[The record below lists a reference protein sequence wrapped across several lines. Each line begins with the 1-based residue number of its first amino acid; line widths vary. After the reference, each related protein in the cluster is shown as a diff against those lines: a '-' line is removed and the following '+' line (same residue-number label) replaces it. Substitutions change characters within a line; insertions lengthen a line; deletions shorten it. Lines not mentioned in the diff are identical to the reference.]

1 MIDIAPYRLEP
12 GTIPLLVSFPHVGT
26 HVPPSIAARLTPLA
40 ATVPDTDWEVDR
52 LYDFVGAMGA
62 SRLIATCSRYVVDVN
77 RPPDGQSL
85 YPGQAGT
92 DLVPTT
98 DFDGVPLYRLGE
110 APDAAE
116 IERRKE
122 AVWRP
127 YHAALQAELDRMR
140 SVHGVVLLWEA
151 HSIRAVV
158 PRLFEGRL
166 PDLNIGTANGAS
178 CAPGLG
184 ERLLEL
190 ANASRYSTVLNGR
203 FKGGYITRQY
213 GRPDA
218 GVHAVQMEIVQA
230 AYMDD
235 AERSFDEARAANL
248 RPLLRILV
256 ETALAAVREA

>member
-1 MIDIAPYRLEP
+1 MIDVAPYRFEP

-26 HVPPSIAARLTPLA
+26 HVPPAIAARLTPLA

-62 SRLIATCSRYVVDVN
+62 SRLIASCSRYVVDVN
-77 RPPDGQSL
+77 RPPDGRSL

-98 DFDGVPLYRLGE
+98 DFDGVPLYRPGA
-110 APDAAE
+110 APDADE
-116 IERRKE
+116 VERRKE
-122 AVWRP
+122 AVWKP
-127 YHAALQAELDRMR
+127 YHAALQSELARLR
-140 SVHGVVLLWEA
+140 SMHGVALLWEA
-151 HSIRAVV
+151 HSIRAEV

-166 PDLNIGTANGAS
+166 PDLNIGTADGAS

-190 ANASRYSTVLNGR
+190 AAASPYSAVLNGR
-203 FKGGYITRQY
+203 FKGGYITRHY
-213 GRPDA
+213 GRPET

-235 AERSFDEARAANL
+235 AERSFDEARAARL
-248 RPLLRILV
+248 RPTLRTLV
-256 ETALAAVREA
+256 EAALVTVREA